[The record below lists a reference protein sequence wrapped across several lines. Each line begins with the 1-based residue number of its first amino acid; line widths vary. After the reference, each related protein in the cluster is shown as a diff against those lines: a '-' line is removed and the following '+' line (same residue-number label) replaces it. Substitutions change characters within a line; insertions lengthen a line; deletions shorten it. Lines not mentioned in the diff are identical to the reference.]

1 MAGRSSPQAGGI
13 RCIGL
18 SGPDGSGK
26 SSLAGE
32 LASLLH
38 ARGVP
43 TRVVYLYGCFICRRW
58 AVGRKRRPDGSPGG
72 LDRVI
77 RQMHEL
83 ADFAELM
90 LRLLFA
96 RLSLRLAALASRS
109 REWPVLITDRSPLDG
124 LVKFAPPAGSLPD
137 RLYREAAESYE
148 AILVLD
154 APTEV
159 LVMRDTDHDAGYLDM
174 RRRAFLTSASRLQN
188 VSSIDTAGGS
198 PVELA
203 VAVGARLR
211 LPVLDRESSPADS
224 QQSAAGAIRRSAGW
238 LTLAAAAV
246 GGANFAFTLI
256 LSWGLHRDQYSA
268 FLSAQALILIC
279 SMVAAAGLPW
289 ALSRRLARHSDP
301 SVRAS
306 AVSFTI
312 GVSVL
317 LGAAAAIVVAVATST
332 FAREPVVAAAVLAAF
347 LVFLSNP
354 VIGYLQ
360 GNERFGLIFLL
371 NVTDVTVRIAAGV
384 ALAVV
389 VGFGTAGAIGGFSAG
404 SAVVLAVAGWRLVK
418 EARGF
423 NLRALRQREMWRQVI
438 GIAAVQAGVGCLVN
452 LDQILAA
459 VPALGGGG
467 HFATYQLAGVL
478 GRIPFFISSGVIIA
492 AFPRLARL
500 DAVGEAGSALRD
512 TLLRTLIPIS
522 VVVATLPPALI
533 GVAMPSAYGSD
544 VRSIVPYTAAA
555 GMLGGLVNLAAMC
568 FQAQAAFRRCASVL
582 TGGVIAS
589 ALAIAIGMQFGPS
602 GIAIGKLTG
611 QVVALALLVAIS
623 PWLTKRAGSLFGS
636 LAVAGA
642 ASLPLVLLAPSL
654 TLWTVY
660 AVALGAFTFWF
671 AFLRADRMPNGAR
684 RAVAGPLARAEVRR

>member
-1 MAGRSSPQAGGI
+1 MAGRSAPLARGI
-13 RCIGL
+13 RCIGF

-26 SSLAGE
+26 SSLARE
-32 LASLLH
+32 LVSLLH

-43 TRVVYLYGCFICRRW
+43 ARVVYLYGCFVCRRW
-58 AVGRKRRPDGSPGG
+58 PGGRKSRQGGAAGG
-72 LDRVI
+72 LDRAI
-77 RQMHEL
+77 RLMHAL
-83 ADFAELM
+83 VDFAELT

-96 RLSLRLAALASRS
+96 LISLWLAALAAHS
-109 REWPVLITDRSPLDG
+109 RERPVLITDRSPLDG
-124 LVKFAPPAGSLPD
+124 LVKFAPRAGSLPE
-137 RLYREAAESYE
+137 RLYRGAAESYE

-154 APTEV
+154 APTDI
-159 LVMRDTDHDAGYLDM
+159 LVMRDADHDADYLAM
-174 RRRAFLTSASRLQN
+174 RRRAFLTSASRLHN
-188 VSSIDTAGGS
+188 VSSIDTAGES

-203 VAVGARLR
+203 AAVGARLG
-211 LPVLDRESSPADS
+211 LPVPDRESTPADS
-224 QQSAAGAIRRSAGW
+224 QKSAAGAIRRSAGW

-246 GGANFAFTLI
+246 GGANFAYTLI

-279 SMVAAAGLPW
+279 TMVAAAGLPW
-289 ALSRRLARHSDP
+289 ALSRRLARHTDP

-306 AVSFTI
+306 AVSFAI

-317 LGAAAAIVVAVATST
+317 LGAAASIVVAVAATA
-332 FAREPVVAAAVLAAF
+332 FAHQPVVAATALAAF
-347 LVFLSNP
+347 LLFLSNP

-360 GNERFGLIFLL
+360 GNERFRLIFLL
-371 NVTDVTVRIAAGV
+371 NVTDATVRVAAGV

-423 NLRALRQREMWRQVI
+423 DLRALRQPEMWRQVI
-438 GIAAVQAGVGCLVN
+438 GIAAVQAGVGCVVN

-467 HFATYQLAGVL
+467 RFATYQLAGVL
-478 GRIPFFISSGVIIA
+478 GRIPFFISAGLIVA

-500 DAVGEAGSALRD
+500 DAIGEAGSALRD
-512 TLLRTLIPIS
+512 TLVRTLIPVA

-533 GVAMPSAYGSD
+533 AVAVPSAYGSD

-555 GMLGGLVNLAAMC
+555 GMLGGMVNLAAMC
-568 FQAQAAFRRCASVL
+568 FEAQAAFRRCAAVL
-582 TGGVIAS
+582 TGGLAAS

-611 QVVALALLVAIS
+611 QAVALVLLVAIS

-654 TLWTVY
+654 TLWLVY
-660 AVALGAFTFWF
+660 AAALGAFTFWF
-671 AFLRADRMPNGAR
+671 AFLRADRMPDGAR
-684 RAVAGPLARAEVRR
+684 RAVAGPLAHAEVRR